1 MKSFK
6 ISLLLFVLMSAL
18 ILCNALY
25 INKVA
30 FRLSEGL
37 EALPPLGDP
46 ACSDASRALSDE
58 WKRRVPFVA
67 LSACDS
73 LTERIDELLAI
84 LTSCTE
90 QNDRYGFYQTLASLS
105 NAIEELRRPET
116 VSLRLF

>member
-30 FRLSEGL
+30 FRLSE
-37 EALPPLGDP
+37 ALSTMPAIDDP
-46 ACSDASRALSDE
+46 ACLDATLALSDF
-58 WKRRVPFVA
+58 WDHHASFV
-67 LSACDS
+67 SFSVCDS

-84 LTSCTE
+84 LFSCAE
-90 QNDRYGFYQTLASLS
+90 QNDRYGFHQALASLS
-105 NAIEELRRPET
+105 NAVEELRRPET
-116 VSLRLF
+116 PSLHFF